1 MAKKNLDDIAE
12 ELATSAGLSRKLAKI
27 YARFVFDAIT
37 DHLANGDSVVIGSFG
52 KFDAQVYAAR
62 KARNLATGA
71 MMSVPAKHRIKFE
84 MSRTLLAEF
93 NGSKGDTPE
102 SYDE

>member
-1 MAKKNLDDIAE
+1 MARKNLDDIAE
-12 ELATSAGLSRKLAKI
+12 ELSASAGLSKKLAKI

-52 KFDAQVYAAR
+52 KFDTQVYAAR
-62 KARNLATGA
+62 KARNLKTD
-71 MMSVPAKHRIKFE
+71 SEIVVPAKHRIKFE
-84 MSRTLLAEF
+84 MSRALLDAF
-93 NGSKGDTPE
+93 NSTGGQPE